1 MINQVDSS
9 NGQGEQGRWQSGQE
23 WEGPSPEPIQ
33 GPPATGWEAEP
44 PAPWLTLAA
53 GRFLLDVP
61 PDACAFFGRQGFNEA
76 GPFIQTLPVQ
86 DPGEA
91 RAMVEARAEA
101 LGVPHEEGGTQLERV
116 VTGWRPHSWFIYYW
130 KDTVFKDPAMEL
142 NGYFWLD
149 GLLVIF
155 RTTCAPDPGAMADR
169 ARLLDAMCGQVR
181 RRAPLA
187 IPREPGFCLRE
198 AYFRGSPARYS
209 DEHIELLV
217 SFPSRPWM
225 SLRFCTDTVGEVV
238 ANYPRLLERE
248 AGCGG
253 VRIRAR
259 DLAVGPFPGQEL
271 VRRGNDSRGTPGWI
285 FTWEYLG
292 QPRDPLSPMM
302 VLQLRVRMKTVTTE
316 NESSCESNALVVWDE
331 VLGSLRRRES
341 FLRYLR
347 LPGAFRSSFTL

>member
-1 MINQVDSS
+1 
-9 NGQGEQGRWQSGQE
+9 
-23 WEGPSPEPIQ
+23 
-33 GPPATGWEAEP
+33 
-44 PAPWLTLAA
+44 LTLAA

-61 PDACAFFGRQGFNEA
+61 PDACAYFGRQGFNEA
-76 GPFIQTLPVQ
+76 GPFIQTLPVP

-91 RAMVEARAEA
+91 RAMVETRAQA
-101 LGVPHEEGGTQLERV
+101 LGIPHEEGGTQLERV
-116 VTGWRPHSWFIYYW
+116 VTGWRPHSWFIYFW

-142 NGYFWLD
+142 NGYFWLH

-155 RTTCAPDPGAMADR
+155 RTTCPPEPAAMADR
-169 ARLLDAMCGQVR
+169 ARLLDAMFGQVR
-181 RRAPLA
+181 RRAPLE
-187 IPREPGFCLRE
+187 IPMEPGFCMRE

-217 SFPSRPWM
+217 SFPARPWL

-248 AGCGG
+248 AGCAG
-253 VRIRAR
+253 VRLRAR

-271 VRRGNDSRGTPGWI
+271 VWRGKESRGTPGWI

-302 VLQLRVRMKTVTTE
+302 VLQLKVRTGIV
-316 NESSCESNALVVWDE
+316 NEEKKHSYELDALAVWDE

-347 LPGAFRSSFTL
+347 LPAAFRSSFTL